1 MGYQDTYYIDLSGG
15 LHFLSAE
22 DHANA
27 EAQGL
32 PLPDPSWT
40 VATQTQINA
49 ITQPEQYTVAGAAAA
64 KKAELVAA
72 WAAAAYADISFTTAA
87 GDTATFQADEASQA
101 YILKTAGSYNRRGSV
116 PSGFTWTAADN
127 SQVAF
132 TLDDLNGLYD
142 AILDRAEPTLWNN
155 LQAKKA
161 KVDSIEAD
169 TSLTDGKK
177 ITQIQAVTF

>member
-1 MGYQDTYYIDLSGG
+1 MQTFKDTNTGNIYE
-15 LHFLSAE
+15 FE
-22 DHANA
+22 D
-27 EAQGL
+27 
-32 PLPDPSWT
+32 DV
-40 VATQTQINA
+40 VATQDTNGVYSFTNA
-49 ITQPEQYTVAGAAAA
+49 RGAPLDKLPTTLEPYTITDADKLPGVVAA

-127 SQVAF
+127 SQVPF

-161 KVDSIEAD
+161 KVDSIEVD